1 MRCWEAS
8 NKVTTGTAAK
18 PVVKTNVE
26 LIGRYG
32 ALQFSS
38 CWVWYLVIKFKENQ
52 GNLNTIGLFGS
63 KIHSSSPEEV
73 KGKESRNECG
83 SRTGGGA
90 LRDDPKGQY
99 LPNQKI
105 EKLPHATHLF
115 AEEAKAF

>member
-1 MRCWEAS
+1 M
-8 NKVTTGTAAK
+8 
-18 PVVKTNVE
+18 
-26 LIGRYG
+26 
-32 ALQFSS
+32 
-38 CWVWYLVIKFKENQ
+38 
-52 GNLNTIGLFGS
+52 
-63 KIHSSSPEEV
+63 

-99 LPNQKI
+99 LPNQTI